1 MTRAERAIWRM
12 LREAFPHARFRSQ
25 VPIRHYIVDFASH
38 SSKLIIEV
46 DGGQHS
52 DAADVARTRLIE
64 EEGYR
69 AIRFWNNEVLGNP
82 EGVWTEIDRA
92 LRERHPPR
100 PPPSRGRSN
109 DRRHPNDRAR

>member
-1 MTRAERAIWRM
+1 MTRAERALWRM

-38 SSKLIIEV
+38 SSRLIIEV

-52 DAADVARTRLIE
+52 DATDAGRTRLIQ

-69 AIRFWNNEVLGNP
+69 VIRFWNNEVLGNP
-82 EGVWTEIDRA
+82 EGVWTVIDRA
-92 LRERHPPR
+92 LHDHHPHPASPIKGEEQR
-100 PPPSRGRSN
+100 SAPPK
-109 DRRHPNDRAR
+109 